1 MLVIDIA
8 KHCNKELYIG
18 LIDYEKAFDFMN
30 RYLLMKKLMVNRIGS
45 RFLVNLFN
53 SYKQTKYVIKTSN
66 STLGNE
72 IDTHVGVTQGK
83 STSANL
89 FSFFISDMHESIEG
103 VNTLDFMDP
112 FNLLQLAD
120 DTCMLAAN
128 VTSFQ
133 KKMEKVFEYSK
144 KKLLKINKKK
154 SKFICMSNTY
164 PTDTIKITEDIN
176 IDAID
181 PIGGYNWLGI
191 WLIPTLEVSKIIEFN
206 LHKKSSN
213 IAKFYAWL
221 EINTETSIIIKIRV
235 LYSCLFASIVYGCE
249 AWVDCKKYAEKLK
262 KIEVKALK
270 SCLGVK
276 QGTTNDIVYQ
286 ELNQPDIVATIQ
298 QRQFNFFKKYLDLHE
313 NECIS
318 KSLWNLYAT
327 LVNHNAPV
335 NIRNYY
341 ENLMENS
348 SQANVS
354 ERTNKIINSDA
365 TMSRTY
371 VDITKCEYS
380 QVSNI

>member
-1 MLVIDIA
+1 M
-8 KHCNKELYIG
+8 
-18 LIDYEKAFDFMN
+18 
-30 RYLLMKKLMVNRIGS
+30 
-45 RFLVNLFN
+45 
-53 SYKQTKYVIKTSN
+53 
-66 STLGNE
+66 
-72 IDTHVGVTQGK
+72 
-83 STSANL
+83 
-89 FSFFISDMHESIEG
+89 
-103 VNTLDFMDP
+103 
-112 FNLLQLAD
+112 
-120 DTCMLAAN
+120 
-128 VTSFQ
+128 
-133 KKMEKVFEYSK
+133 
-144 KKLLKINKKK
+144 
-154 SKFICMSNTY
+154 
-164 PTDTIKITEDIN
+164 EDI
-176 IDAID
+176 
-181 PIGGYNWLGI
+181 IGWVSI

-298 QRQFNFFKKYLDLHE
+298 QRQFNFFKKYLDLQE

-354 ERTNKIINSDA
+354 ERRNKIINSDA
-365 TMSRTY
+365 TMSTTY
-371 VDITKCEYS
+371 VNITKCEYS
-380 QVSNI
+380 QVIYKSFNNERNRICLTRWRLSSHKLYIERGRYAVPKIPREDRLCIICLEIEDEHHALFICRAHLFIRRKYEDILRKYNSTATILNPSSCADLNIIANYIQAIEKNMLSLHMIR